1 MNPTTS
7 TRSYFPALDGLRGIA
22 ILLVIC
28 CHNFDFLPYF
38 EFGRVGVDLFFVLS
52 GFLITDILLKTR
64 EKKNFL
70 RNFYLRRVLKIFP
83 VYYGALLLFFII
95 APIFQNAQVQYNY
108 YQSNQPFLW
117 LHLQNWLQ
125 YIHIQPE
132 DSMVLSHFWSLSVE
146 AQFYLIWP
154 LMVLVVT
161 NTRLLSQILIL
172 VVVICVLAR
181 FSSWSYFGAGSAN
194 FYFQHITRLDGI
206 CIGSLIAIWRLSSY
220 DQTKKRVL
228 QLGLITL
235 ILQIILFAVS
245 KTLVTFPHFA
255 FTGYTFIAA
264 SFGTIVFFA
273 AEKRNFLSKIVLEN
287 AVIRFIGR
295 ISYGLF
301 VFHWPILAMFKIYL
315 LKNLADSGFSY
326 QSGYLA
332 ISLLALATTVFISLI
347 SYYFFEKKILALKDV
362 MTQDDFFAR
371 VWKKLLLFFYQSS
384 ARKPGSQ

>member
-7 TRSYFPALDGLRGIA
+7 TRSYYPALDGLRGIA

-38 EFGRVGVDLFFVLS
+38 EFGQVGVDLFFVLS

-70 RNFYLRRVLKIFP
+70 RNFYLRRILKIFP
-83 VYYGALLLFFII
+83 VYYGTLLLFFII
-95 APIFQNAQVQYNY
+95 APIFQNAHVHYDY

-125 YIHIQPE
+125 IIHIQPE
-132 DSMVLSHFWSLSVE
+132 VSMVLNHFWSMSVE

-154 LMVLVVT
+154 LIVLVVT
-161 NTRLLSQILIL
+161 NTRVLSQILIL

-181 FSSWSYFGAGSAN
+181 FSSWSHFGAGSAN
-194 FYFQHITRLDGI
+194 FYFQYITRLDGI

-220 DQTKKRVL
+220 DQTKKTVL
-228 QLGLITL
+228 RMGLITL
-235 ILQIILFAVS
+235 ALQIILFAVS
-245 KTLVTFPHFA
+245 KRLVTFPHFA
-255 FTGYTFIAA
+255 FTGYTFIAV

-273 AEKRNFLSKIVLEN
+273 VEKRNFLSKIVLEN

-301 VFHWPILAMFKIYL
+301 VFHWPIFAMFKIYL
-315 LKNLADSGFSY
+315 LKNLVDSGFNY
-326 QSGYLA
+326 QSGYFA
-332 ISLLALATTVFISLI
+332 MSLLALATTVFLSIL

-362 MTQDDFFAR
+362 MTQDGFFTRA
-371 VWKKLLLFFYQSS
+371 WKKLVLFFTPSS
-384 ARKPGSQ
+384 TSSTRR